1 MTIETKNLTF
11 TYPGTGF
18 SLRGVDFSMGPGACA
33 ALTGSNGSGK
43 TTLGKLLCGLLKPQG
58 GAVLFDGEDTA
69 KWSLGRRGQRI
80 GYLFQEPARQL
91 FAPTV
96 LEDLMFT
103 QELQGI
109 SPGEAEARAMALLA
123 RFELDSLARRSVL
136 TLSRGEQQR
145 LAICGLL
152 LNKPEALVLDE
163 PTTGLD
169 ARRKAILAGVI
180 REVLRDGISV
190 LLISHDAAF
199 VKANAQ
205 REVRMEQLNQAPLAS
220 GAPDKSA
227 DSLGWIEGGS
237 GEGAGGVHE
246 N

>member
-1 MTIETKNLTF
+1 VNIEAAGLAF
-11 TYPGTGF
+11 EYPGTGF
-18 SLRGVDFSMGPGACA
+18 RLRGVNFTMGPGEAV
-33 ALTGSNGSGK
+33 ALTGPGGSGK

-69 KWSLGRRGQRI
+69 GWSLGRRGRRI

-96 LEDLMFT
+96 LEDLTFT
-103 QELQGI
+103 QILRGV
-109 SPGEAEARAMALLA
+109 SPQEAGARAMDLLA
-123 RFELDSLARRSVL
+123 RFELDRLARRGTL

-152 LNKPEALVLDE
+152 LNRPAALVLDE

-169 ARRKAILAGVI
+169 ARRGEILSKAIK
-180 REVLRDGISV
+180 ECLRDGAAV

-199 VKANAQ
+199 VRQNAQ
-205 REVRMEQLNQAPLAS
+205 RVVDMEDVNHA
-220 GAPDKSA
+220 
-227 DSLGWIEGGS
+227 
-237 GEGAGGVHE
+237 
-246 N
+246 

>member
-1 MTIETKNLTF
+1 MIIEARGLSF
-11 TYPGTGF
+11 EYPGGF
-18 SLRGVDFSMGPGACA
+18 RLHGVDFAMGSKEAVNAGEVVG
-33 ALTGSNGSGK
+33 LTGANGSGK
-43 TTLGKLLCGLLKPQG
+43 TTLGKLLCGLLKPRG

-96 LEDLMFT
+96 LEELTFT
-103 QELQGI
+103 QELQGV
-109 SPGEAEARAMALLA
+109 SPEEARARAAELLE
-123 RFELDSLARRSVL
+123 RFELEGLKERGVL

-152 LNKPEALVLDE
+152 LNRPGALVLDE

-180 REVLRDGISV
+180 REAARDGTSV
-190 LLISHDAAF
+190 LLISHDMQF
-199 VKANAQ
+199 VRANAQ
-205 REVRMEQLNQAPLAS
+205 REVKMEGLDQC
-220 GAPDKSA
+220 
-227 DSLGWIEGGS
+227 
-237 GEGAGGVHE
+237 
-246 N
+246 